1 MKNVENFD
9 QYRAATKA
17 ANWAGIFAL
26 NGLSI
31 DDFGTKKELTVL
43 AEHLEDGETV
53 LALASGLMNQT
64 ETSNLMDG
72 GWNTWLAVATDRR
85 LLFLDHA
92 MLTTSVDEQVI
103 RLDRVQAVSSS
114 QGFVLGKISIDLGAR
129 VLVVDNCVKEH
140 VKIWAKMANTAIAER
155 EEAQTAPAPA
165 AAPVES
171 DPIAKLK
178 ELGALKEA
186 GILTQEE
193 FDTTKAALLA
203 KLAA

>member
-1 MKNVENFD
+1 
-9 QYRAATKA
+9 
-17 ANWAGIFAL
+17 
-26 NGLSI
+26 
-31 DDFGTKKELTVL
+31 LTVL

-140 VKIWAKMANTAIAER
+140 VKIWAKMANIAIAER
-155 EEAQTAPAPA
+155 EEAQTAPAA

>member
-1 MKNVENFD
+1 MKNVANFD

-26 NGLSI
+26 NGFTI
-31 DDFGTKKELTVL
+31 DSFGTKKELDVL
-43 AEHLEDGETV
+43 ANHLEDGETV
-53 LALASGLMNQT
+53 LAIVSGIMVQT
-64 ETSNLMDG
+64 ETSNFMDG
-72 GWNTWLAVATDRR
+72 GLNTWLAVATDRR

-129 VLVVDNCVKEH
+129 VLVIDNCIKEH
-140 VKIWAKMANTAIAER
+140 VKTWAKMANTAIAER

-165 AAPVES
+165 ATVES

>member
-1 MKNVENFD
+1 MNNVENYD
-9 QYRAATKA
+9 QYKAATKA
-17 ANWAGIFAL
+17 SNWAGIFAL
-26 NGLSI
+26 NGLDVDS
-31 DDFGTKKELTVL
+31 FGTKKELGVL
-43 AEHLEDGETV
+43 ADHLEDGETV
-53 LALASGLMNQT
+53 LALASGIIAQS
-64 ETSNLMDG
+64 ETSNFMDMG
-72 GWNTWLAVATDRR
+72 ANTWLAVATDRR

-114 QGFVLGKISIDLGAR
+114 QGFMLGKISIDLGAR
-129 VLVVDNCVKEH
+129 VLVVDGCMKEH

-155 EEAQTAPAPA
+155 EEAQTAPAPV
-165 AAPVES
+165 APVES

-203 KLAA
+203 QLAA

>member
-1 MKNVENFD
+1 MKNVANFD

-26 NGLSI
+26 NGFTI
-31 DDFGTKKELTVL
+31 DSFGTKKELDVL
-43 AEHLEDGETV
+43 ADHLEDGETV
-53 LALASGLMNQT
+53 LAIVSGIMVQT
-64 ETSNLMDG
+64 ETSNFMDG
-72 GWNTWLAVATDRR
+72 GLNTWLAVATDRR

-129 VLVVDNCVKEH
+129 VLVIDNCIKEH
-140 VKIWAKMANTAIAER
+140 VKTWAKMANTAIAER
-155 EEAQTAPAPA
+155 EEAQTAPVAP

>member
-1 MKNVENFD
+1 MKNVANFD

-26 NGLSI
+26 NGFSM
-31 DDFGTKKELTVL
+31 DSFGTKKELGIL
-43 AEHLEDGETV
+43 ADHLEEGETV
-53 LALASGLMNQT
+53 LALSSGIMVQT
-64 ETSNLMDG
+64 ETSNLLDG
-72 GWNTWLAVATDRR
+72 GLNTWLAVVTDRR

-114 QGFVLGKISIDLGAR
+114 QGFILGKISIDLGAR
-129 VLVVDNCVKEH
+129 VLVIDNCIKEH
-140 VKIWAKMANTAIAER
+140 VKTWAKMANTAIAER
-155 EEAQTAPAPA
+155 EEAQTAPVAP

-186 GILTQEE
+186 GVLTQEE